1 MAISCASFLQRSL
14 RKAAQCCGARAPATM
29 ARMRR
34 GPVAPVI
41 SRSACDN
48 WLCICNSACCMWRTW
63 GARCSRSWARWRNS
77 VRSATRSA
85 AGRHEAAR
93 FPFLTQRNPRDA
105 RGCHSDRLDATV
117 HKPIGQRLEIHGVGT
132 KGAHD
137 LLIIA
142 VGHTSHDL
150 MRANVDARSVWVNLA
165 HALERTGFALRGSST
180 IAFTQFAHGILLR
193 RTHE

>member
-1 MAISCASFLQRSL
+1 MNPLNY
-14 RKAAQCCGARAPATM
+14 
-29 ARMRR
+29 MRLHDY
-34 GPVAPVI
+34 
-41 SRSACDN
+41 SS
-48 WLCICNSACCMWRTW
+48 
-63 GARCSRSWARWRNS
+63 RNS
-77 VRSATRSA
+77 RQHWINASNGKIRNAFDGLGADEAAWEA
-85 AGRHEAAR
+85 AG

-117 HKPIGQRLEIHGVGT
+117 HKPIGQRLEIHGVGA

-165 HALERTGFALRGSST
+165 HALERTGCALRGSST

-193 RTHE
+193 RTHEQDETRPSAITRNHLWSIACSS